1 MNLSGADVASL
12 LIATAIA
19 AAIATVLLRFDS
31 RVDVRRGWIVAG
43 ILTLVIVTL
52 GAIDLFRQPWPDVP
66 FSAVIIA
73 ALFAVLG
80 TKGIVHGT
88 RRVRP
93 WLRWL
98 LAFVIA
104 YVMLFAGLLV
114 GATGTVHVLPF

>member
-1 MNLSGADVASL
+1 MNLTGTDVATL
-12 LIATAIA
+12 LIAAVIA
-19 AAIATVLLRFDS
+19 AAIASTLLRFDS
-31 RVDVRRGWIVAG
+31 REQVRRGWIVAG
-43 ILTLVIVTL
+43 ILALILVAL
-52 GAIDLFRQPWPDVP
+52 GAVDLYRQPWPDVP

-93 WLRWL
+93 WLRWI

-104 YVMLFAGLLV
+104 YLLLFAGLLT
-114 GATGTVHVLPF
+114 GATGTVHMLPF